1 MFEEIAKRDMRLLTY
16 MPVNLFNEETLL
28 SGIQYLNKQD
38 IFSARPDP
46 AEPGLVK
53 HEQEQVKKVL
63 QFIPEKFRTE
73 KVCIAALYHSQENLK
88 YVPDAIRHTLSFK
101 DGKVTQTPPNVLI
114 NQHMMKIIG
123 FDLPFFLNMLS
134 NFL

>member
-63 QFIPEKFRTE
+63 QFIPEEFRTE

-114 NQHMMKIIG
+114 NQHITGKSKIH
-123 FDLPFFLNMLS
+123 L
-134 NFL
+134 